1 MHINCRAKT
10 FIFVLLSIFSTI
22 GITTAIAQEK
32 PNAESK
38 DLKVVNLNELKP
50 KDSTN
55 KKYLEDIVKYKAK
68 DYNEFDNKKKLI
80 TLYNEAKLF
89 YQDYELKA
97 GIIVFDY
104 KKNEVYAGRIK
115 DSLGEYIQYPVF
127 KQGNNIVEPD
137 SIRFNFKT
145 KKAKVWNS
153 RTKQDELF
161 VNAAISKKENDST
174 YFMKHVK
181 MTTAEDIDDPEYF
194 FLAQKAKFV
203 PGKKVVVGFTNMWLA
218 NIPTPIALPF
228 AFFPFTNTRRSGVI
242 LPSYGQNN
250 TRGYALQNGGYYFAL
265 SDNYDLA
272 VLGDYY
278 TNGSYALRGESQYA
292 KKYKY
297 SGNVQI
303 RYENQ
308 INSERGYPD
317 YSKSKI
323 FNIQWSHN
331 KDTKSNP
338 NSRFGASVNA
348 GSSQYY
354 NQSINQNNIGS
365 NLNNVLTS
373 SISYQTTLRTVP
385 QVSLSFANT
394 LSQNT
399 RTHALALNLPT
410 LQASADRIF
419 LFAKK
424 DENKKGFIKN
434 LNIQYSLNAQNQ
446 ISTQDTLLFKSKFN
460 DIAKVGFQHSI
471 PLSTNYKLFKYL
483 SATTSVNY
491 REVWQLKTI
500 NKYFDAS
507 QSKVVTENINGFDGY
522 RTYSVS
528 NGISTTYYGTYT
540 FKGNG
545 RMKALRHTIKPS
557 IGHSYTPS
565 FNKYKETYVQNINGN
580 TVEYTRFDDG
590 VYGGPGTAYSNVL
603 SVGMTNDFEAKV
615 KDRDT
620 TKTELKKIKLLN
632 NLAFGSSYNFKE
644 SKWSTISFSGGTAI
658 LKEKMQINFNGA
670 IDPYQYSTTT
680 YSRNAF
686 AVTNANLTMNYSIS
700 ARGKKEK
707 TNEQGKLNGGREDD
721 LFGNNK
727 DLNNENNLRKQQ
739 ENQNEFAG
747 FYNAEIPFD
756 MNMALTTTYTNNESG
771 SKISSCSLMVSS
783 NIDLTPRWKFGVSTG
798 YDFVNKGVTF
808 TQLRMNR
815 DLMSWYMNFNWAP
828 FGNYAQWG
836 FFIGI
841 KAGVFSDI
849 KWDKRSLPDRT
860 LR

>member
-1 MHINCRAKT
+1 MHIIFQAKT
-10 FIFVLLSIFSTI
+10 FIFVLLSIFLTM
-22 GITTAIAQEK
+22 GATQGLAQEK
-32 PNAESK
+32 PKPEDKN
-38 DLKVVNLNELKP
+38 LKVVNLEELKP
-50 KDSTN
+50 KDST
-55 KKYLEDIVKYKAK
+55 KKYLEAIVKYKAK

-80 TLYNEAKLF
+80 TLYNEAELF

-127 KQGNNIVEPD
+127 KQGNNVVEPD

-181 MTTAEDIDDPEYF
+181 MTTAEDIDDPEYY

-228 AFFPFTNTRRSGVI
+228 AFFPFTNTRRSGVL

-250 TRGYALQNGGYYFAL
+250 NRGYALQNGGYYFAL

-272 VLGDYY
+272 VMGDYF
-278 TNGSYALRGESQYA
+278 TNGSYSLRGESQYA

-308 INSERGYPD
+308 INSERGLPD

-323 FNIQWSHN
+323 FNIQWSHS
-331 KDTKSNP
+331 KDSKSNP
-338 NSRFGASVNA
+338 NSRFSASVNA

-354 NQSINQNNIGS
+354 NQSISQNNMGS
-365 NLNNVLTS
+365 NLNNTLNS
-373 SISYQTTLRTVP
+373 SISYQTTLKTVP

-399 RTHALALNLPT
+399 RTHNLVLNLPT
-410 LQASADRIF
+410 FQASADRVF

-434 LNIQYSLNAQNQ
+434 LNVQYSLNGQNV
-446 ISTQDTLLFKSKFN
+446 INIEDTLLFKSKFN
-460 DIAKVGFQHSI
+460 DIAKIGFQHNI
-471 PLSTNYKLFKYL
+471 PISTNYKVFKYF

-491 REVWQLKTI
+491 KEVWQLKTI
-500 NKYFDAS
+500 NKKFDAT
-507 QSKVVTENINGFDGY
+507 QGDVVTTYNNGLDGF
-522 RTYSVS
+522 RTYSFGNS
-528 NGISTTYYGTYT
+528 LSTTIYGTYD

-545 RMKALRHTIKPS
+545 KMKSLRHTIKPS
-557 IGHSYTPS
+557 VGHSYVPG
-565 FNKYKETYVQNINGN
+565 NNRHKETYVKNINGD

-590 VYGGPGTAYSNVL
+590 LFGNPNTTYSNVL
-603 SVGMTNDFEAKV
+603 SFGVTNDFEAKV
-615 KDRDT
+615 KDSDT

-632 NLAFGSSYNFKE
+632 NLSFGSSFDLKT
-644 SKWSTISFSGGTAI
+644 SRWSTISFSGGTAV
-658 LKEKMQINFNGA
+658 LKEKMQINFNGS
-670 IDPYQYSTTT
+670 IDPYIFAEDNYR
-680 YSRNAF
+680 RNAF
-686 AVTNANLTMNYSIS
+686 AVSNANITMNYSLS

-707 TNEQGKLNGGREDD
+707 TNDQGKKNGGREDD
-721 LFGNNK
+721 LFGTNK
-727 DLNNENNLRKQQ
+727 DLNDENNLKKQE

-756 MNMALTTTYTNNESG
+756 LNMALSATYSNNENG

-783 NIDLTPRWKFGVSTG
+783 NIDLTPKWKFGVSSG
-798 YDFVNKGVTF
+798 YDFVNKGVTY

-828 FGNYAQWG
+828 FGSNAQWG
-836 FFIGI
+836 FYIGI

-849 KWDKRSLPDRT
+849 KWDKRNLPDRT